1 MTYSITCL
9 LLIADA
15 KAQHLVGEREALTHI
30 FASQSYSSQMSVIIN
45 TSLMLILVG
54 ES

>member
-45 TSLMLILVG
+45 TSVMLILVG
-54 ES
+54 KS